1 MPRRKASISLANICP
16 NGNSLSHGQWPGR
29 NLPQF
34 RPDTPLVFGL
44 SAESIPL
51 TGSLRPDMVN
61 LITLIAAKNIHTQ

>member
-1 MPRRKASISLANICP
+1 MVRP
-16 NGNSLSHGQWPGR
+16 

-34 RPDTPLVFGL
+34 RPHMPLVLGL

-51 TGSLRPDMVN
+51 TGPLHPDMVN